1 MTTQEHTHRN
11 EADARDARRAFIN
24 SGRSVSLLAY
34 DSNRD
39 VYVFDVID

>member
-1 MTTQEHTHRN
+1 MTIQEYTHHT
-11 EADARDARRAFIN
+11 EAAARDARRAFIN

-34 DSNRD
+34 DSNRE